1 MKEYRSVQFINCCI
15 CIVLSILYFVDLPLN
30 GWTFHLSHANVFH
43 LCANMIAVS
52 AIFKSVDYRLLI
64 IAYLTTTV
72 MWYMQDADIVG
83 FSAIIFF
90 MWGTRVINDFKIL
103 LNYPNSINMD
113 VKQYGLGILAT
124 FILSAVIPSLAF
136 SLHFFPFITGVL
148 VSLLIILFR
157 NFKKDISVCR

>member
-1 MKEYRSVQFINCCI
+1 MKGYRSVQFINCCI
-15 CIVLSILYFVDLPLN
+15 CIALSILYFVDIPLN
-30 GWTFHLSHANVFH
+30 GWTYHFSHANVFH

-52 AIFKSVDYRLLI
+52 AIFRSVDYRLLI

-72 MWYMQDADIVG
+72 MWYMQGEHIVG

-90 MWGTRVINDFKIL
+90 MWGTRVISDFKIL
-103 LNYPNSINMD
+103 LCYPNSINMD

-124 FILSAVIPSLAF
+124 FILSAVIPSLTF

-148 VSLLIILFR
+148 VSLLMILFK

>member
-1 MKEYRSVQFINCCI
+1 
-15 CIVLSILYFVDLPLN
+15 
-30 GWTFHLSHANVFH
+30 
-43 LCANMIAVS
+43 MIAVS
-52 AIFKSVDYRLLI
+52 EIFKSVDYRLLI

-72 MWYMQDADIVG
+72 MWFMQGADIVG

-90 MWGTRVINDFKIL
+90 MWGTRVISDFKIL
-103 LNYPNSINMD
+103 LSYPNSINMD

-124 FILSAVIPSLAF
+124 FILSAVIPSLTF

-148 VSLLIILFR
+148 VSLLIILFK

>member
-1 MKEYRSVQFINCCI
+1 MKGYRSVQFINCCI

-30 GWTFHLSHANVFH
+30 GWTYHFSHANVFH

-72 MWYMQDADIVG
+72 MWYMQGEHIVG

-90 MWGTRVINDFKIL
+90 MWGTRVVSDFKIL
-103 LNYPNSINMD
+103 LSYPNSINMD